1 MKDYSKLFIGGQWC
15 EPSTDAR
22 LIVCSPATGE
32 VIGSAPEAGIA
43 DIDRAVTAARIAFDT
58 GPWPRLPLAERLKV
72 LRRVHDILAGRLD
85 ELNLLSTRENGVAI
99 AVNSGGS
106 ALAVLDFY
114 IAAAERYPFEETRTG
129 VFGNRGTIVR
139 EPVGV
144 VAGIT
149 AWNGPL
155 LQLMGKTAP
164 ALAAGCTVVL
174 KPAPET
180 PLTSMALAEAFAHAG
195 LPPGVLSILPAGRE
209 AGRHLVSHPGIDKVT
224 FTGSPAA
231 GREIG
236 QICAAAMKR
245 VSLELGG
252 KSAAIV
258 LDDADAAAT
267 STFVSLGC
275 MAYSGQACAAL
286 TRVLVPRAR
295 YGEFIDSLSAA
306 IGRLKV
312 GDPRDP
318 TTIIGP
324 LVAERQLRRVEDYIA
339 AGVAEGARIALGGGR
354 PPEWPDG
361 WYIQPTLFADV
372 DNGMRIAREE
382 IFGPV
387 LCAIPYDTE
396 EDAIAIANDNPYG
409 LSGAV
414 FGADLDRVERVAR
427 RLRTGSVGLN
437 AIAGDVGLPFGG
449 FKASGIGREFADET
463 FDHFTET
470 KVLSRNDAASFG
482 ALKLA

>member
-15 EPSTDAR
+15 DPSGDAR
-22 LIVCSPATGE
+22 LTVHSPATGE
-32 VIGSAPEAGIA
+32 IVGSTPEAANA
-43 DIDRAVTAARIAFDT
+43 DIDRAVTAARAAFDT

-155 LQLMGKTAP
+155 LQLMGKAAP

-180 PLTSMALAEAFAHAG
+180 PLTSMALAEAFVHAG
-195 LPPGVLSILPAGRE
+195 LPPGVLSILPAGRD
-209 AGRHLVSHPGIDKVT
+209 AGRHLVSHPGVDKVT

-258 LDDADAAAT
+258 LDDADAATA

-275 MAYSGQACAAL
+275 MAYSGQ
-286 TRVLVPRAR
+286 P
-295 YGEFIDSLSAA
+295 
-306 IGRLKV
+306 
-312 GDPRDP
+312 
-318 TTIIGP
+318 
-324 LVAERQLRRVEDYIA
+324 QRRHRP
-339 AGVAEGARIALGGGR
+339 AEGRRPARSDHDHRPAGRRTAIAPGRGLYRSRRRRGCPYRAWRR
-354 PPEWPDG
+354 PP
-361 WYIQPTLFADV
+361 A
-372 DNGMRIAREE
+372 
-382 IFGPV
+382 
-387 LCAIPYDTE
+387 
-396 EDAIAIANDNPYG
+396 
-409 LSGAV
+409 
-414 FGADLDRVERVAR
+414 RVAR
-427 RLRTGSVGLN
+427 RLVHSANPVR
-437 AIAGDVGLPFGG
+437 
-449 FKASGIGREFADET
+449 RC
-463 FDHFTET
+463 
-470 KVLSRNDAASFG
+470 R
-482 ALKLA
+482 